1 MLRIKQVME
10 KYHICRQT
18 IYNWFENGLPYIK
31 VGKIVFI
38 EETEIEKFIK
48 GE

>member
-10 KYHICRQT
+10 KYHVCRAT
-18 IYNWFENGLPYIK
+18 IYNWFKNGLPYIK

-38 EETEIEKFIK
+38 EESEIEKFIK